1 MGRQDMSLFLA
12 TVFGSL
18 SFLAC
23 NLTFYGILKPNLIIK
38 NKEMKWKRLK
48 IGVFGTILCF
58 VSLVLCIIFSPE
70 QQNLL
75 QACAQTPRQ
84 EQAKNQAK
92 EQAPKASNENKSES
106 VKPVVTIYD
115 SAAKFIEAT
124 GDYSIKNGTLKVISP
139 KEFVLTRRTLPI
151 LDPDL
156 ENYLFRTNITFILL
170 QTFVHTNI
178 DELTLHTE
186 TEYINS
192 PDIKPQKKLPDLSI
206 YKMTLRAK
214 RKDILAYFQKY
225 YQINSF
231 DELIDQNDAMNDSP
245 LDLSNGPMPLDKYV
259 KSYYGAGED
268 GEEEAWDFIN
278 TFKVK

>member
-1 MGRQDMSLFLA
+1 MLLA
-12 TVFGSL
+12 TVFTLL
-18 SFLAC
+18 SFSASMLIFI
-23 NLTFYGILKPNLIIK
+23 NIIK
-38 NKEMKWKRLK
+38 SGNIMKIKEMKSKCL
-48 IGVFGTILCF
+48 IIS
-58 VSLVLCIIFSPE
+58 VSSKVLGLVLLASCSINAFA
-70 QQNLL
+70 QQNQNQQ
-75 QACAQTPRQ
+75 QASTQTLRQ

-92 EQAPKASNENKSES
+92 EQAPKASSENKIES

-115 SAAKFIEAT
+115 SAAKFLEAT

-151 LDPDL
+151 IDPDL
-156 ENYLFRTNITFILL
+156 ENSFFRTNIAFILL

-192 PDIKPQKKLPDLSI
+192 PDIKPQKNLPDLSI

-214 RKDILAYFQKY
+214 RKDILAYFQKH

-231 DELIDQNDAMNDSP
+231 DELIDQNDAMNDLPVDESK
-245 LDLSNGPMPLDKYV
+245 GPMPLDKYV

-268 GEEEAWDFIN
+268 GEQKAWDFIN
-278 TFKVK
+278 TFKVN

>member
-1 MGRQDMSLFLA
+1 MKSK
-12 TVFGSL
+12 
-18 SFLAC
+18 C
-23 NLTFYGILKPNLIIK
+23 LII
-38 NKEMKWKRLK
+38 
-48 IGVFGTILCF
+48 GVSGKVLG
-58 VSLVLCIIFSPE
+58 LVLLASCSINAFA
-70 QQNLL
+70 QQNQNQQ
-75 QACAQTPRQ
+75 QASTQTLRQ

-92 EQAPKASNENKSES
+92 EQAPKASNKNKSES

-214 RKDILAYFQKY
+214 RKDILAYFQKH

-231 DELIDQNDAMNDSP
+231 DELIDPSDEVDGFPVGEIKGTLPSGKFKRI
-245 LDLSNGPMPLDKYV
+245 LLGE
-259 KSYYGAGED
+259 GED
-268 GEEEAWDFIN
+268 GVQKAWDFID
-278 TFKVK
+278 TSKVN

>member
-1 MGRQDMSLFLA
+1 MLLA
-12 TVFGSL
+12 TVFALLSL
-18 SFLAC
+18 SASM
-23 NLTFYGILKPNLIIK
+23 LIFINIINSGNIMK
-38 NKEMKWKRLK
+38 IKEMKSKCLI
-48 IGVFGTILCF
+48 IGVSGKVLG
-58 VSLVLCIIFSPE
+58 LVLLASCSINAFA
-70 QQNLL
+70 QQNQNQQ
-75 QACAQTPRQ
+75 QASTQTLRQ

-92 EQAPKASNENKSES
+92 EQAPKASNKNKSES

-192 PDIKPQKKLPDLSI
+192 PDIKPQKK
-206 YKMTLRAK
+206 T
-214 RKDILAYFQKY
+214 
-225 YQINSF
+225 
-231 DELIDQNDAMNDSP
+231 
-245 LDLSNGPMPLDKYV
+245 
-259 KSYYGAGED
+259 
-268 GEEEAWDFIN
+268 
-278 TFKVK
+278 T

>member
-1 MGRQDMSLFLA
+1 MLLA
-12 TVFGSL
+12 TVFALLSL
-18 SFLAC
+18 SASMLIFI
-23 NLTFYGILKPNLIIK
+23 NIIK
-38 NKEMKWKRLK
+38 SGNIMKIKEMKSKCLI
-48 IGVFGTILCF
+48 IGVSGKVLG
-58 VSLVLCIIFSPE
+58 LVLLASCSINAFA
-70 QQNLL
+70 QQNQNQQ
-75 QACAQTPRQ
+75 QASTQTLRQ

-214 RKDILAYFQKY
+214 RKDILAYFQKH

-268 GEEEAWDFIN
+268 GEQEAWDFIN
-278 TFKVK
+278 TFKVN

>member
-1 MGRQDMSLFLA
+1 MLLA
-12 TVFGSL
+12 TVFALLSL
-18 SFLAC
+18 SASM
-23 NLTFYGILKPNLIIK
+23 LIFINIINSGNIMK
-38 NKEMKWKRLK
+38 IKEMKSKCLI
-48 IGVFGTILCF
+48 IGVSGKVLG
-58 VSLVLCIIFSPE
+58 LVLLASCSINAFA
-70 QQNLL
+70 QQNQNQQ
-75 QACAQTPRQ
+75 QASTQTLRQ

-214 RKDILAYFQKY
+214 RKDILAYFQKH

-231 DELIDQNDAMNDSP
+231 DELIDQNDAMNDLPVDESK
-245 LDLSNGPMPLDKYV
+245 GPMPLDKYV

-268 GEEEAWDFIN
+268 GEQEAWDFIN
-278 TFKVK
+278 TFKVN

>member
-1 MGRQDMSLFLA
+1 MLLA
-12 TVFGSL
+12 TVFALLSL
-18 SFLAC
+18 SASMLIFI
-23 NLTFYGILKPNLIIK
+23 NIIK
-38 NKEMKWKRLK
+38 SGNIMKIKEMKSKCL
-48 IGVFGTILCF
+48 IID
-58 VSLVLCIIFSPE
+58 VSGKVLGLVLLASCSINAFA
-70 QQNLL
+70 QQNQNQQ
-75 QACAQTPRQ
+75 QASTQTLRQ

-156 ENYLFRTNITFILL
+156 DNYLFRTNITFILL

-214 RKDILAYFQKY
+214 RKDILAYFQKH

-268 GEEEAWDFIN
+268 GEQEAWDFIN
-278 TFKVK
+278 TFKVN

>member
-1 MGRQDMSLFLA
+1 MFLT
-12 TVFGSL
+12 TVFALLSL
-18 SFLAC
+18 LAST
-23 NLTFYGILKPNLIIK
+23 LTVMGIIKPSIFIK
-38 NKEMKWKRLK
+38 NKEMKGKRLR
-48 IGVFGTILCF
+48 IGVSGKVLG
-58 VSLVLCIIFSPE
+58 LVLLASCSINAFA
-70 QQNLL
+70 QQNQNQQ
-75 QACAQTPRQ
+75 QASTQTLRQ
-84 EQAKNQAK
+84 EQAKN
-92 EQAPKASNENKSES
+92 QAPKASNENKSES

-214 RKDILAYFQKY
+214 RKDILAYFQKH

-231 DELIDQNDAMNDSP
+231 DELIDQNNAMNDSP

-268 GEEEAWDFIN
+268 GEQEAWDFIN
-278 TFKVK
+278 NFKVN

>member
-1 MGRQDMSLFLA
+1 MLLA
-12 TVFGSL
+12 TVFALLSL
-18 SFLAC
+18 SASMLIFI
-23 NLTFYGILKPNLIIK
+23 NIIK
-38 NKEMKWKRLK
+38 SGNVIKIKEMKSKCLI
-48 IGVFGTILCF
+48 IGVSGKVLG
-58 VSLVLCIIFSPE
+58 LVLLASCSINAFA
-70 QQNLL
+70 QQNQHQQ
-75 QACAQTPRQ
+75 QASTQTLHQ
-84 EQAKNQAK
+84 QQAENQAK
-92 EQAPKASNENKSES
+92 EQAPKKSSENKIES

-214 RKDILAYFQKY
+214 RKDILAYFQKH

-268 GEEEAWDFIN
+268 GEQEAWDFIN
-278 TFKVK
+278 TFKVN

>member
-1 MGRQDMSLFLA
+1 MLLA
-12 TVFGSL
+12 TVFALLSL
-18 SFLAC
+18 SASMLIFI
-23 NLTFYGILKPNLIIK
+23 NIIK
-38 NKEMKWKRLK
+38 SGNVIKIKEMKSKCLI
-48 IGVFGTILCF
+48 IGVSGKVLG
-58 VSLVLCIIFSPE
+58 LVLLASCSINAFA
-70 QQNLL
+70 QQNQHQQ
-75 QACAQTPRQ
+75 QASTQTLHQ
-84 EQAKNQAK
+84 QQAENQAK
-92 EQAPKASNENKSES
+92 EQAPKKSSENKIES

-151 LDPDL
+151 IDPDL
-156 ENYLFRTNITFILL
+156 ENSFFRTSITFILL

-192 PDIKPQKKLPDLSI
+192 PEMKPQKNLPDLSI

-214 RKDILAYFQKY
+214 RKDILAYFQKH

-231 DELIDQNDAMNDSP
+231 NELIDQNDAMNDLPVDESK
-245 LDLSNGPMPLDKYV
+245 GPMPLDKYV

-268 GEEEAWDFIN
+268 GEQKAWDFIN
-278 TFKVK
+278 TFKVN

>member
-1 MGRQDMSLFLA
+1 MLLA
-12 TVFGSL
+12 TVFALLSL
-18 SFLAC
+18 SASMLIFI
-23 NLTFYGILKPNLIIK
+23 NIIK
-38 NKEMKWKRLK
+38 SGNVIKIKEMKSKCL
-48 IGVFGTILCF
+48 IIV
-58 VSLVLCIIFSPE
+58 VSGKVLGLVLLASCSINAFA
-70 QQNLL
+70 QQNQNQQ
-75 QACAQTPRQ
+75 QASTQTLRQ

-214 RKDILAYFQKY
+214 RKDILAYFQKH

>member
-1 MGRQDMSLFLA
+1 MLLA
-12 TVFGSL
+12 TVFALLSL
-18 SFLAC
+18 SASMLIFI
-23 NLTFYGILKPNLIIK
+23 NIIK
-38 NKEMKWKRLK
+38 SGNIMKIKEMKSKCLI
-48 IGVFGTILCF
+48 IGVSGKVLG
-58 VSLVLCIIFSPE
+58 LVLLASCSINAFA
-70 QQNLL
+70 QQNQNQQ
-75 QACAQTPRQ
+75 QASTQTLRQ

-92 EQAPKASNENKSES
+92 EQAPKASNKNKSES

-214 RKDILAYFQKY
+214 RKDILAYFQKH

-231 DELIDQNDAMNDSP
+231 DELIDQNDAMNDLP

-268 GEEEAWDFIN
+268 GEQKSWDFIN
-278 TFKVK
+278 TFKVN

>member
-1 MGRQDMSLFLA
+1 MLLA
-12 TVFGSL
+12 TVFALLSL
-18 SFLAC
+18 SASM
-23 NLTFYGILKPNLIIK
+23 LIFINIINSGNIMK
-38 NKEMKWKRLK
+38 IKEMKSKCLI
-48 IGVFGTILCF
+48 IGVSGKVLG
-58 VSLVLCIIFSPE
+58 LVLLASCSINAFA
-70 QQNLL
+70 QQNQNQQ
-75 QACAQTPRQ
+75 QASTQTLRQ

-139 KEFVLTRRTLPI
+139 KEFILRRRTLPI
-151 LDPDL
+151 IDPDL
-156 ENYLFRTNITFILL
+156 ENSFFRTSITFILL

-192 PDIKPQKKLPDLSI
+192 PDIKPQKNLPDLSI

-214 RKDILAYFQKY
+214 RKDILAYFQKH

-231 DELIDQNDAMNDSP
+231 DELIDQNDAMNDLPVDESK
-245 LDLSNGPMPLDKYV
+245 GPMPLDKYV
-259 KSYYGAGED
+259 KNYYGAGED
-268 GEEEAWDFIN
+268 GEQKAWDFIN
-278 TFKVK
+278 TFKVN

>member
-1 MGRQDMSLFLA
+1 MLLA
-12 TVFGSL
+12 TVFALLSL
-18 SFLAC
+18 SASMLIFI
-23 NLTFYGILKPNLIIK
+23 NIIK
-38 NKEMKWKRLK
+38 SGNVIKIKEMKSKCLI
-48 IGVFGTILCF
+48 IGVSGKVLG
-58 VSLVLCIIFSPE
+58 LVLLASCSINAFA
-70 QQNLL
+70 QQNQHQQ
-75 QACAQTPRQ
+75 QASTQTLHQ
-84 EQAKNQAK
+84 QQAENQAK
-92 EQAPKASNENKSES
+92 EQAPKKSSENKIES

-214 RKDILAYFQKY
+214 RKDILAYFQKH

-231 DELIDQNDAMNDSP
+231 DELIDQNDAMNDLPVDESK
-245 LDLSNGPMPLDKYV
+245 GPMPLDKYV
-259 KSYYGAGED
+259 KNYYGAGED
-268 GEEEAWDFIN
+268 GEQKAWDFIN
-278 TFKVK
+278 TFKVN

>member
-1 MGRQDMSLFLA
+1 MFLT
-12 TVFGSL
+12 TVFALLSL
-18 SFLAC
+18 SASM
-23 NLTFYGILKPNLIIK
+23 LIFINIINSGNIMK
-38 NKEMKWKRLK
+38 IKEMKSKCLI
-48 IGVFGTILCF
+48 IGVSGKVLG
-58 VSLVLCIIFSPE
+58 LVLLASCSINAFA
-70 QQNLL
+70 QQNQNQQ
-75 QACAQTPRQ
+75 QASTQTLRQ

-214 RKDILAYFQKY
+214 RKDILAYFQKH

-268 GEEEAWDFIN
+268 GEQEAWDFIN
-278 TFKVK
+278 TFKVN

>member
-1 MGRQDMSLFLA
+1 MLLA
-12 TVFGSL
+12 TVFALLSL
-18 SFLAC
+18 SASMLIFI
-23 NLTFYGILKPNLIIK
+23 NIIK
-38 NKEMKWKRLK
+38 SGNIMKIKEMKSKCLI
-48 IGVFGTILCF
+48 IGVSGKVLG
-58 VSLVLCIIFSPE
+58 LVLLASCSINAFA
-70 QQNLL
+70 QQNQNQQ
-75 QACAQTPRQ
+75 QASTQTLRQ

-92 EQAPKASNENKSES
+92 EQAPKASNKNKSES

-151 LDPDL
+151 IDPDL
-156 ENYLFRTNITFILL
+156 ENSFFRTSITFILL

-192 PDIKPQKKLPDLSI
+192 PDIKPQKNLPDLSI

-214 RKDILAYFQKY
+214 RKDILAYFQKH

-231 DELIDQNDAMNDSP
+231 DELIDQNDAMNDLPVDESK
-245 LDLSNGPMPLDKYV
+245 GPMPLDKYV

-268 GEEEAWDFIN
+268 GEQKAWDFIN
-278 TFKVK
+278 TFKVN

>member
-1 MGRQDMSLFLA
+1 MLLA
-12 TVFGSL
+12 TVFALLSL
-18 SFLAC
+18 SASMLIFI
-23 NLTFYGILKPNLIIK
+23 NIIK
-38 NKEMKWKRLK
+38 SGNIMKIKEMKSKCLI
-48 IGVFGTILCF
+48 IGVSGKVLG
-58 VSLVLCIIFSPE
+58 LVLLASCSINAFAKQNQN
-70 QQNLL
+70 QQ
-75 QACAQTPRQ
+75 QASTQTLRQ

-192 PDIKPQKKLPDLSI
+192 PDIKPQKN
-206 YKMTLRAK
+206 Y
-214 RKDILAYFQKY
+214 
-225 YQINSF
+225 
-231 DELIDQNDAMNDSP
+231 LI
-245 LDLSNGPMPLDKYV
+245 
-259 KSYYGAGED
+259 
-268 GEEEAWDFIN
+268 
-278 TFKVK
+278 

>member
-1 MGRQDMSLFLA
+1 MLLA
-12 TVFGSL
+12 TVFALL
-18 SFLAC
+18 SFSASM
-23 NLTFYGILKPNLIIK
+23 LIFINIINSGNIMK
-38 NKEMKWKRLK
+38 IKEMKSKCLI
-48 IGVFGTILCF
+48 IGVSGKVLG
-58 VSLVLCIIFSPE
+58 LVLLASCSINAFA
-70 QQNLL
+70 QQNQNQQ
-75 QACAQTPRQ
+75 QASTQTLRQ

-92 EQAPKASNENKSES
+92 EQAPKASNKNKSES

-214 RKDILAYFQKY
+214 RKDILAYFQKH

-268 GEEEAWDFIN
+268 GEQEAWDFIN
-278 TFKVK
+278 TFKVN

>member
-1 MGRQDMSLFLA
+1 MLLA
-12 TVFGSL
+12 TVFALLSL
-18 SFLAC
+18 SASMLIFI
-23 NLTFYGILKPNLIIK
+23 NIIK
-38 NKEMKWKRLK
+38 SGNIMKIKEMKSKYLI
-48 IGVFGTILCF
+48 IGVSGKVLG
-58 VSLVLCIIFSPE
+58 LVLLASCSINAFA
-70 QQNLL
+70 QQNQNQQ
-75 QACAQTPRQ
+75 QAFTQTLRQ

-92 EQAPKASNENKSES
+92 EQAPKARNENKSES

-151 LDPDL
+151 IDSDL

-214 RKDILAYFQKY
+214 RKDILAYFQKH

-268 GEEEAWDFIN
+268 GEQEAWDFIN
-278 TFKVK
+278 TFKVN